1 MWVRVVVSRSPL
13 LLPGGGWMTWEM
25 GVVKLPEICCG
36 SLWRWCLFFFW
47 TGQERKSGL
56 EIFHT
61 KWIRARKIDIKSPLI
76 SIVSILRVVW
86 SQIFFLKKKNIYLRH
101 LLFIVIHISLF
112 FNFFKCCFRK
122 FRNKKMTTIPN
133 QLQVI

>member
-36 SLWRWCLFFFW
+36 SLWRWCLFFFFFW

-86 SQIFFLKKKNIYLRH
+86 SQIFFKKKKTFIYVTYCL
-101 LLFIVIHISLF
+101 LLFIYLYSLIF
-112 FNFFKCCFRK
+112 LNVVLGSSETRK
-122 FRNKKMTTIPN
+122 
-133 QLQVI
+133 

>member
-86 SQIFFLKKKNIYLRH
+86 SQIFFKKKKTFIYVTYCL
-101 LLFIVIHISLF
+101 LLFIYLYSLIF
-112 FNFFKCCFRK
+112 LNVVLGSSETRK
-122 FRNKKMTTIPN
+122 
-133 QLQVI
+133 